1 MWKPTGQRTRQLET
15 CFPFYDG
22 MEIKFHI
29 GLVKTEES
37 QDFENCR
44 GLLHAEHDQVWVP
57 VSLNGLKV
65 YTFYNELQ
73 QGAPWIFLFR
83 GGSLY
88 RLLKFEGKDS
98 PRVFESS
105 SETAARM
112 TDTLKSICEQCTHL
126 SNPQLDFT
134 PPDSPRRREILA
146 RDLQELIA
154 AAATEREKSVVLLA
168 GSVLEGILHSLIQSH
183 QDYIAERRG
192 TFNFN
197 PTGDLQTYVNIFN
210 RWLSDLTSA

>member
-1 MWKPTGQRTRQLET
+1 
-15 CFPFYDG
+15 
-22 MEIKFHI
+22 
-29 GLVKTEES
+29 
-37 QDFENCR
+37 
-44 GLLHAEHDQVWVP
+44 
-57 VSLNGLKV
+57 
-65 YTFYNELQ
+65 
-73 QGAPWIFLFR
+73 
-83 GGSLY
+83 
-88 RLLKFEGKDS
+88 
-98 PRVFESS
+98 
-105 SETAARM
+105 M

-134 PPDSPRRREILA
+134 PPDSPRQREILA

-192 TFNFN
+192 TFNFD

-210 RWLSDLTSA
+210 RWLSDLTSVDLPDSIVAHRNLVHMNRELSSTPGICGTAALEMLRTLDSLLAALSELARP